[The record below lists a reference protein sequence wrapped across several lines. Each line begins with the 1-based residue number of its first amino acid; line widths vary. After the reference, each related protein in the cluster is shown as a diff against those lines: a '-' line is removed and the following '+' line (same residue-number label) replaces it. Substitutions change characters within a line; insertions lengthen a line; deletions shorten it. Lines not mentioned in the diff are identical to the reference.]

1 MEETQNAEED
11 LLAFLQPL
19 TMPDEFT
26 FESRNRHLEDSS
38 DDVDQ
43 EPIPGPAPP
52 APMAPM
58 APTAPVAPMAPMDP
72 IDPIEPAVPLAPEAA
87 MIEPKGVANVPPPE
101 TNGHKEEKTVVEQDD
116 DAIEYETPKATR
128 KSPAKR
134 SIRSR
139 AAPKARRDDGDQSPH
154 ESAAELLKRFGTS
167 SAKKRVEAKPHSE
180 NDIEVNGRSPVK
192 SGTRKTREATV
203 ESAGFEAES
212 SPDPW
217 KFEVV
222 IKPLPPAATQEYIK
236 VPPGDEVYRVLAVI
250 KTDIPG
256 EAWLSVEFEDG
267 RVDQVALDQLSSY
280 PNGRQAL
287 AYFRKPKNMDSDPDD
302 YQIIDGTRR
311 SKKRKAA
318 TQDPDYEGNMDVDED
333 DAMMDDLVDIDED
346 DDYPFHPGHHRMRQ
360 KMRNLGPSSRTRGS
374 DRNREL
380 QPQPDY
386 AVDDYQSDDESDR
399 KRRSKR
405 SLRKNVGAFRSKA
418 LSSQFDDDIDELQND
433 EDGRFRVTSDIV
445 PERKSRRRGGNG
457 RLRRGRPSLFAN
469 RDDDDDIA
477 FEPPVRRSDRKNKN
491 SVMMAE
497 LGWEDETY
505 APEDDKVPAA
515 PKASGAKETF
525 ASTPDGPF
533 KQSHCTTCDT
543 CGNGPIAP
551 NKGIMIYCQ
560 GCAMGYHKTC
570 LGFRSTRDHLV
581 TKVGPDQFVLQ
592 CRHCIGVRKKK
603 DFRAPSLEICQ
614 VCREKGR
621 ACDAFAPKRSAL
633 QEQKLREEND
643 GQDPIVPVDPK
654 LINNAA
660 NVLFRCINC
669 HCAYHFEHLPPSHNH
684 RMAGGD
690 IRADRLAKYSVYWK
704 CRNCLDM
711 TSKIDTLVAWRPTD
725 RDAYLPGQTTLDV
738 IEDAKEYLVKYES
751 QSYAHCEWKP
761 GPWVFGVTNGVM
773 RNAFPKRNEGA
784 NLLPKFDEKDA
795 IPEEYL
801 LSDVVL
807 DVRYKG
813 TFKFESKKADLDK
826 VFMIDEALIKFEGL
840 DYVDAVWDAPPDHDS
855 GLRWDSFLSAYNEF
869 LNGKHFKFEP
879 ASSIKERLREFR
891 RKDFSKGLAF
901 KDDPPSS
908 EPRFNGFLRE
918 GNTLMKYQVQGL
930 NWILSSFHQERSA
943 VLADE
948 MGLGKTIQ
956 VIALMASVSLQ
967 SPRAWPWLV
976 VVPNSTCPNWRRE
989 IKKWAPDMRVVC
1001 YHGGKEPQR
1010 LAYQYEL
1017 FPNGSRDMK
1026 AHVVIMSYDSAQD
1039 DHTRNLFRSVQ
1050 WVGMI
1055 VDEGQRLKNDENLL
1069 YSALR
1074 SMRVPWR
1081 LLLTG
1086 TPLQNNKRELFNLL
1100 QFIDPS
1106 KNAERLDEQF
1116 AELTKDNITELHEMI
1131 KPYFLRRTK
1140 ATVLKFLPPMAQ
1152 IILPVSMSIVQE
1164 KLCKSIME
1172 RNPELIRAIFAN
1184 TKLKSNERSSLNN
1197 ILMQLRK
1204 CLGHPFLYSGAV
1216 EDKNVDE
1223 KTMHRNLV
1231 EASAKFVLLEQM
1243 LPRLQE
1249 HGHRVLIFSQ
1259 FLGMLDIVEDFLTGI
1274 GFKYHR
1280 LDGSVTSL
1288 ERQKRIDS
1296 FNEPGSEYFAFLLS
1310 TRAGG
1315 VGINLATADT
1325 VIILD
1330 PDFNP
1335 HQDLQALSR
1344 AHRIGQKNKVLCFQ
1358 LMTKG
1363 SVEEKIMQ
1371 IGRKK
1376 MALDH
1381 ALVESMDAKNGK
1393 DGEVAEDLESILKHG
1408 AEALFNDGEKEQ
1420 IKYDAAAIEK
1430 LLDRSAIKPTIAA
1443 DDEEGDAK
1451 KSSFQYARVWQ
1462 NDSGDLAN
1470 ELQVEENPEVPM
1482 SVWDEILKQR
1492 EDEAKRRAELNK
1504 EVLGRGGRRRQTV
1517 KYAGEAVDGLE
1528 DQPVGAIAETK
1539 LTSEVDEDFISSDPS
1554 DSDSE
1559 DGNVDSGMNSQGQ
1572 AKKAF
1577 SIEAIY
1583 PQKAPDAP
1591 DHRSTPK
1598 GPDTPKHKDPVPAK
1612 RPRGRPRKNVDGQVR
1627 ERKGGGGDAHQNQG
1641 QGQGQGPGHGHPPR
1655 GEQPGRGRGG
1665 RQSGRAPRGGYR
1677 DFINAAPSV
1686 SSAFSGPGPQYANA
1700 FSGRG
1705 QTVQQPQQPEPHGD
1719 AARQYLQAQLPHIPI
1734 PYPIPHFGATLSQH
1748 GNYGYGAVRPGVI
1761 PGNANLQNING
1772 GAANRPQVPPVPP
1785 VRPSSIGPLR
1795 SNGTS
1800 SGSSMSRTQFHN
1812 LNYCLSLSHPNQPNL
1827 RSNNRSKSK
1836 LDSLHHRSLKKILL
1850 GLTIRRQRKS
1860 PSLSR
1865 RKKRYPAPVW
1875 VLSNK
1880 AADRPSNRWLICETG
1895 TQRGFSVH
1903 VKALSTLL
1911 TSPLNKL
1918 VLVPLSIGQA

>member
-1 MEETQNAEED
+1 
-11 LLAFLQPL
+11 
-19 TMPDEFT
+19 
-26 FESRNRHLEDSS
+26 
-38 DDVDQ
+38 
-43 EPIPGPAPP
+43 
-52 APMAPM
+52 
-58 APTAPVAPMAPMDP
+58 
-72 IDPIEPAVPLAPEAA
+72 
-87 MIEPKGVANVPPPE
+87 
-101 TNGHKEEKTVVEQDD
+101 
-116 DAIEYETPKATR
+116 
-128 KSPAKR
+128 
-134 SIRSR
+134 
-139 AAPKARRDDGDQSPH
+139 
-154 ESAAELLKRFGTS
+154 
-167 SAKKRVEAKPHSE
+167 
-180 NDIEVNGRSPVK
+180 
-192 SGTRKTREATV
+192 
-203 ESAGFEAES
+203 
-212 SPDPW
+212 
-217 KFEVV
+217 
-222 IKPLPPAATQEYIK
+222 
-236 VPPGDEVYRVLAVI
+236 
-250 KTDIPG
+250 
-256 EAWLSVEFEDG
+256 
-267 RVDQVALDQLSSY
+267 
-280 PNGRQAL
+280 
-287 AYFRKPKNMDSDPDD
+287 MDSDPDD
-302 YQIIDGTRR
+302 YQNIDYARP

-333 DAMMDDLVDIDED
+333 DAMMDYLDDMDED
-346 DDYPFHPGHHRMRQ
+346 EDYPVHPGYHRMKQ

-374 DRNREL
+374 DRNRQL
-380 QPQPDY
+380 QPHPDY
-386 AVDDYQSDDESDR
+386 AVDDHQSDDESDS

-405 SLRKNVGAFRSKA
+405 NLRNHAGAFRSKA
-418 LSSQFDDDIDELQND
+418 FSSQFEDEIDELQNED
-433 EDGRFRVTSDIV
+433 EFMVKSDIM
-445 PERKSRRRGGNG
+445 PEKKSRRRGGNA
-457 RLRRGRPSLFAN
+457 RLRRSRASLFAN
-469 RDDDDDIA
+469 RDDDDIA
-477 FEPPVRRSDRKNKN
+477 FEPPVRRSDRKNKT
-491 SVMMAE
+491 SVVMAE

-505 APEDDKVPAA
+505 APEDDKIPAA

-560 GCAMGYHKTC
+560 GCAMAYHKTC

-603 DFRAPSLEICQ
+603 DTRAPSLEICQ
-614 VCREKGR
+614 VCRDKGR
-621 ACDAFAPKRSAL
+621 ACDAFAPKRSAM

-643 GQDPIVPVDPK
+643 GQDPIVPVDPN

-660 NVLFRCINC
+660 NVLFRCIQC
-669 HCAYHFEHLPPSHNH
+669 HCAYHFDHLPPSPNH
-684 RMAGGD
+684 RMVGGD

-704 CRNCLDM
+704 CRDCLDM
-711 TSKIDTLVAWRPTD
+711 TRKIDTLVAWRPTD
-725 RDAYLPGQTTLDV
+725 RDAYLPGQTILDLA
-738 IEDAKEYLVKYES
+738 EDAKEYLVKYES

-761 GPWVFGVTNGVM
+761 GPWVFGVTNAVM
-773 RNAFPKRNEGA
+773 RNAFPKRNDGA

-813 TFKFESKKADLDK
+813 TFRFESKKADLDK

-855 GLRWDSFLSAYNEF
+855 GLRWDAFLSAYNEF
-869 LNGKHFKFEP
+869 LNGKHFKSEP
-879 ASSIKERLREFR
+879 ASSIKERLRKFR
-891 RKDFSKGLAF
+891 DMDFSKGLAF

-989 IKKWAPDMRVVC
+989 IKKWAPEMRVVC

-1017 FPNGSRDMK
+1017 FPNGSKDMK

-1039 DHTRNLFRSVQ
+1039 DHTRNLFKSVQ

-1069 YSALR
+1069 YGALR

-1106 KNAERLDEQF
+1106 KNAERLDEQY

-1152 IILPVSMSIVQE
+1152 IILPVSMSVVQE

-1381 ALVESMDAKNGK
+1381 ALVESMDAKNEKNG
-1393 DGEVAEDLESILKHG
+1393 DVGEDLESILKHG

-1430 LLDRSAIKPTIAA
+1430 LLDRSAIKPTLAA
-1443 DDEEGDAK
+1443 DDEEGEAK
-1451 KSSFQYARVWQ
+1451 KPHFSYARVWQ

-1504 EVLGRGGRRRQTV
+1504 EVLGRGGRRRQV
-1517 KYAGEAVDGLE
+1517 
-1528 DQPVGAIAETK
+1528 
-1539 LTSEVDEDFISSDPS
+1539 SRW
-1554 DSDSE
+1554 
-1559 DGNVDSGMNSQGQ
+1559 
-1572 AKKAF
+1572 
-1577 SIEAIY
+1577 
-1583 PQKAPDAP
+1583 QKAGTF
-1591 DHRSTPK
+1591 DH
-1598 GPDTPKHKDPVPAK
+1598 
-1612 RPRGRPRKNVDGQVR
+1612 
-1627 ERKGGGGDAHQNQG
+1627 
-1641 QGQGQGPGHGHPPR
+1641 
-1655 GEQPGRGRGG
+1655 
-1665 RQSGRAPRGGYR
+1665 
-1677 DFINAAPSV
+1677 
-1686 SSAFSGPGPQYANA
+1686 
-1700 FSGRG
+1700 
-1705 QTVQQPQQPEPHGD
+1705 
-1719 AARQYLQAQLPHIPI
+1719 
-1734 PYPIPHFGATLSQH
+1734 
-1748 GNYGYGAVRPGVI
+1748 
-1761 PGNANLQNING
+1761 
-1772 GAANRPQVPPVPP
+1772 
-1785 VRPSSIGPLR
+1785 
-1795 SNGTS
+1795 
-1800 SGSSMSRTQFHN
+1800 
-1812 LNYCLSLSHPNQPNL
+1812 
-1827 RSNNRSKSK
+1827 
-1836 LDSLHHRSLKKILL
+1836 LL
-1850 GLTIRRQRKS
+1850 I
-1860 PSLSR
+1860 LSR
-1865 RKKRYPAPVW
+1865 
-1875 VLSNK
+1875 LSNTL
-1880 AADRPSNRWLICETG
+1880 AR
-1895 TQRGFSVH
+1895 
-1903 VKALSTLL
+1903 ALMDLRTSQLVEALL
-1911 TSPLNKL
+1911 RRS
-1918 VLVPLSIGQA
+1918 